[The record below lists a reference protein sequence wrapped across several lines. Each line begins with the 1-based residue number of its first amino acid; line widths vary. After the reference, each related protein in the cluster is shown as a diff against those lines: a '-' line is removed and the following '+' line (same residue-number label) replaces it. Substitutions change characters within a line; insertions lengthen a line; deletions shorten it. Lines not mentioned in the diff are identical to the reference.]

1 LKNPFTYKR
10 INQDFLKI
18 KINKKHFPEAAK
30 ERGASMAFLPEG
42 FDYIAESKDDSL
54 SMAETL
60 DGETISAYRQI
71 ARINGIALSLGGFHC
86 RHVVSSSV
94 GSILNFSLPCHIFL

>member
-1 LKNPFTYKR
+1 
-10 INQDFLKI
+10 
-18 KINKKHFPEAAK
+18 
-30 ERGASMAFLPEG
+30 MAFLPEG

-86 RHVVSSSV
+86 RHVKFWEINSKFFHPLSYFSV
-94 GSILNFSLPCHIFL
+94 NN